1 VALITIAATDDL
13 CAFLSA
19 VSAGDF
25 VFATTEADYTQ
36 ANLCDIGTQIIAT
49 DENTNP
55 DYKLLVIDPDDNCV
69 KWMDQ
74 PPDPVYD
81 SSLIKPL
88 MLTKTT
94 NHGSDTVG
102 STYTDQC
109 KIDLV
114 SADFP
119 VAMKLLV
126 TWTALARKPDGAI
139 DRLQWKPRGVVG
151 GVVAD
156 MVSGYIATH
165 FLSQIHPPWVSSQYT
180 AILDIPASPTGL
192 YLAFD
197 FITFDGPVSDGI
209 QLSINAIAF
218 KA

>member
-1 VALITIAATDDL
+1 M
-13 CAFLSA
+13 CAFLGTI
-19 VSAGDF
+19 SAGDF
-25 VFATTEADYTQ
+25 VFATTEGDYTQ
-36 ANLCDIGTQIIAT
+36 ANLCDIGAQIVAT

-94 NHGSDTVG
+94 THGSNTEG

-126 TWTALARKPDGAI
+126 TWTALARKPDDGTQ
-139 DRLQWKPRGVVG
+139 RLQWKPRGVVG

-156 MVSGYIATH
+156 MVADYIASPWIPQTP
-165 FLSQIHPPWVSSQYT
+165 PPWVSSQYT
-180 AILDIPASPTGL
+180 AILDIPANPTGL
-192 YLAFD
+192 YLAINFK
-197 FITFDGPVSDGI
+197 TFNGDASDSI
-209 QLSINAIAF
+209 RLSINAVAF